1 MLPYNTIACATSAV
15 CGFSVAPLLICTAW
29 GRAYS
34 AKSICDRLTLWDCSN
49 MLLYYSF
56 SRWLFIFQIK
66 ELQSCLEM
74 EKEKVLRLE
83 ETVSDL
89 GSKHS
94 NDQKDLYSLH
104 NKLIGLENDLKQA
117 IQEKSIHEET
127 LKERLCQTKKLLKS
141 LKKYQDAAVQKV
153 LCTNNRL
160 IYTWLI
166 SRSRFD
172 FVTWKN
178 LNVPPNLL

>member
-1 MLPYNTIACATSAV
+1 
-15 CGFSVAPLLICTAW
+15 
-29 GRAYS
+29 
-34 AKSICDRLTLWDCSN
+34 
-49 MLLYYSF
+49 
-56 SRWLFIFQIK
+56 
-66 ELQSCLEM
+66 M

-94 NDQKDLYSLH
+94 NDQKDLFSLH

-153 LCTNNRL
+153 LMYQQQVNLHMVN
-160 IYTWLI
+160 
-166 SRSRFD
+166 FQ
-172 FVTWKN
+172 VTVWFCYLEK
-178 LNVPPNLL
+178 LKCSS

>member
-1 MLPYNTIACATSAV
+1 
-15 CGFSVAPLLICTAW
+15 
-29 GRAYS
+29 
-34 AKSICDRLTLWDCSN
+34 
-49 MLLYYSF
+49 
-56 SRWLFIFQIK
+56 
-66 ELQSCLEM
+66 M
-74 EKEKVLRLE
+74 EKEKALRLE

-153 LCTNNRL
+153 LLCTNNRL

-166 SRSRFD
+166 SRSRFH